1 MIASVCIPAC
11 LRGFATSLPPGQAFD
26 ITLAGGLVER
36 ITPVQ
41 TAPQGILLSALVDS
55 HVHIDKTFTI
65 EEVGA
70 VNGDLFAA
78 IDRMAAHR
86 AGWTAEKI
94 RARMER
100 ALLEAW
106 RHGTRAMRTHIDWS
120 EADTVPLA
128 WGIAQT
134 LRHAWQGKVELQFVS
149 LTPLDVFA
157 DAAAGQ
163 AIASVVQRSG
173 GILGAFIYRNAD
185 LEAKLDALFS
195 LAVQYGLDIDL
206 HVDEGLDVEAC
217 GLHTVAQL
225 TQKFGW
231 QGRVVCGHVCS
242 LSVQPDAQA
251 LATLALCAQA
261 DVHIVSLPTTNLYLQ
276 GAWNR
281 TPIERGITRLMEAA
295 AHGIRPSL
303 ATDNVADAFYPYGC
317 YDLVEAFQ
325 LGVQMAHL
333 PAPLGWLDTITRSP
347 ARALRLAWDGT
358 IAEGCPADL
367 VLLQAKN
374 GYELLSP
381 AGRQRT
387 VIRAGQV
394 LDFGQKTPPIPF

>member
-1 MIASVCIPAC
+1 MQLTSVSIPPC
-11 LRGFATSLPPGQAFD
+11 LRGFETSALPGQAFD
-26 ITLAGGLVER
+26 ITLTDGLIER
-36 ITPVQ
+36 ITPVH

-55 HVHIDKTFTI
+55 HVHIDKTYTI

-94 RARMER
+94 QSRMER

-106 RHGTRAMRTHIDWS
+106 RHGTRAVRTHIDWS

-134 LRHAWQGKVELQFVS
+134 LRQTWQGKVALQFVS

-157 DAAAGQ
+157 DSVAGES
-163 AIASVVQRSG
+163 IANVVQRTG
-173 GILGAFIYRNAD
+173 GILGAFVYRNAD
-185 LEAKLDALFS
+185 LEAKLRSLFS
-195 LAVQYGLDIDL
+195 LAVQYDLDMDL
-206 HVDEGLDVEAC
+206 HVDEGLDVDAC
-217 GLHTVAQL
+217 GLHTVARL
-225 TQKFGW
+225 TQEFGW

-261 DVHIVSLPTTNLYLQ
+261 QVHIVSLPTTNLYLQ
-276 GAWNR
+276 GAWHR
-281 TPIERGITRLMEAA
+281 TPIERGITRLIEAA
-295 AHGIRPSL
+295 ANGIRPCL

-317 YDLVEAFQ
+317 YDLMEAFQ

-333 PAPLGWLDTITRSP
+333 PSPLDWLDSITLSP
-347 ARALRLAWDGT
+347 ARALRLAWDGKVT
-358 IAEGCPADL
+358 EGCPADL

-387 VIRAGQV
+387 VIRAGQLLAV
-394 LDFGQKTPPIPF
+394 DTN